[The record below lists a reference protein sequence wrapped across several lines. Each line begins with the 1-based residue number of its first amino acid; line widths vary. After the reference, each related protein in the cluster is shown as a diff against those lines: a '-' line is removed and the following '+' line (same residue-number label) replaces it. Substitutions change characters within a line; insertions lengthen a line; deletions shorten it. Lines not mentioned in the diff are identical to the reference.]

1 MMIVL
6 QYHGVILGP
15 RLFIDR
21 PELAYGVFTAM
32 FVAYLF
38 MIVLVVPLA
47 RYMARATLIPT
58 YFLAPLII
66 GFTVVGA
73 FAPRGYLF
81 DMVIAL
87 AFGVIGFI
95 ARKTGYHVAAIL
107 IGIILGPLLEQ
118 YLMRA
123 LRISEGNLMVLFSS
137 NVGNALWVMLVL
149 SLLLP
154 YLRGRRRSR
163 LVQSE
168 T

>member
-1 MMIVL
+1 
-6 QYHGVILGP
+6 
-15 RLFIDR
+15 
-21 PELAYGVFTAM
+21 
-32 FVAYLF
+32 
-38 MIVLVVPLA
+38 
-47 RYMARATLIPT
+47 MARATLIPT

-87 AFGVIGFI
+87 VFGVIGFI

-123 LRISEGNLMVLFSS
+123 LRISQGDLMVLFSS
-137 NVGNALWVMLVL
+137 SIGNALWVMLLL
-149 SLLLP
+149 SLVLP
-154 YLRGRRRSR
+154 YLRGRRRTR
-163 LVQSE
+163 LAQSE
-168 T
+168 A

>member
-1 MMIVL
+1 
-6 QYHGVILGP
+6 
-15 RLFIDR
+15 
-21 PELAYGVFTAM
+21 M

-38 MIVLVVPLA
+38 MIVLIVPLA

-58 YFLAPLII
+58 HFLAPLII

-87 AFGVIGFI
+87 AFGVLGFI

-123 LRISEGNLMVLFSS
+123 LRLSQGDLMVLFSS
-137 NVGNALWVMLVL
+137 NLGNALWLMLVL
-149 SLLLP
+149 SLVLP
-154 YLRGRRRSR
+154 WLRQRRRNR
-163 LVQSE
+163 VAHSE
-168 T
+168 A